1 MLEPVSAITRLP
13 PYKAFSDGDK
23 KMQGFW
29 NLLSGDE
36 QEALSGLGMRRD
48 YTPSAAIC
56 LEGDPATHVFVLLAG
71 WVKILSTT
79 KDGQQIVLALRGDG
93 DIVGEI
99 GGETGRRVATI
110 KAIDAVRALTVRYD
124 RFRSFLDT
132 NLGAGQAYRS
142 VVTQRWNDADTI
154 LRSRTGTSGAQRLA
168 GLLLDFA
175 NRRGQGVEGV
185 IHLVLPLTQEELA
198 SLAGTS
204 RATVTR
210 ALSNWRKRG
219 FVLTAQR
226 HITIIDLRGLRQAAG
241 QQR

>member
-1 MLEPVSAITRLP
+1 
-13 PYKAFSDGDK
+13 
-23 KMQGFW
+23 MQGFW

-48 YTPSAAIC
+48 YTPSATIC

-71 WVKILSTT
+71 WVKILSMT

-99 GGETGRRVATI
+99 GGETGSRVATI
-110 KAIDAVRALTVRYD
+110 KAIDTVRALIVRYD

-132 NLGAGQAYRS
+132 NLGAGQVYRS

-154 LRSRTGTSGAQRLA
+154 LRGRTGTSGAQRLA
-168 GLLLDFA
+168 SLLLDFA
-175 NRRGQGVEGV
+175 NRRGQGVDGV

-226 HITIIDLRGLRQAAG
+226 HITIIDLKGLRQAAG
-241 QQR
+241 HQR

>member
-1 MLEPVSAITRLP
+1 
-13 PYKAFSDGDK
+13 
-23 KMQGFW
+23 MQGFW

-48 YTPSAAIC
+48 YTPSATIC

-71 WVKILSTT
+71 WVKILSMT

-99 GGETGRRVATI
+99 GGETGSRVATI
-110 KAIDAVRALTVRYD
+110 KAIDTVRALIVRYD

-132 NLGAGQAYRS
+132 NLGAGQVYRS

-154 LRSRTGTSGAQRLA
+154 LRGRTGTSGAQRLA
-168 GLLLDFA
+168 SLLLDFA
-175 NRRGQGVEGV
+175 NRRGQGVDGV

-198 SLAGTS
+198 SLAGAS

-226 HITIIDLRGLRQAAG
+226 HITIIDLKGLRQAAG
-241 QQR
+241 HQR

>member
-1 MLEPVSAITRLP
+1 
-13 PYKAFSDGDK
+13 
-23 KMQGFW
+23 MQGFW

-48 YTPSAAIC
+48 YTPSANIC
-56 LEGDPATHVFVLLAG
+56 LEGDPATQVFVLLAG

-110 KAIDAVRALTVRYD
+110 KAIDTVKALIVRYD
-124 RFRSFLDT
+124 RFRSFLDA
-132 NLGAGQAYRS
+132 NRGAGQAYRS

-168 GLLLDFA
+168 ALLLDFA
-175 NRRGQGVEGV
+175 NRRDHGVDGV

-226 HITIIDLRGLRQAAG
+226 HITIIDLKGLRQAAG

>member
-1 MLEPVSAITRLP
+1 
-13 PYKAFSDGDK
+13 
-23 KMQGFW
+23 MQGFW

-48 YTPSAAIC
+48 YTPTTTIC
-56 LEGDPATHVFVLLAG
+56 LEGDPATQVFVLLTG

-99 GGETGRRVATI
+99 GGETGRRNATI
-110 KAIDAVRALTVRYD
+110 KAIDTVKALIVRYD

-132 NLGAGQAYRS
+132 NRGAGQAYRS
-142 VVTQRWNDADTI
+142 VVTHRWNDADTI

-175 NRRGQGVEGV
+175 TRRGQGADGV

-226 HITIIDLRGLRQAAG
+226 HITIIDLKGLRQVAG
-241 QQR
+241 NQR

>member
-1 MLEPVSAITRLP
+1 
-13 PYKAFSDGDK
+13 
-23 KMQGFW
+23 
-29 NLLSGDE
+29 
-36 QEALSGLGMRRD
+36 MRRD
-48 YTPSAAIC
+48 YTPSATIC
-56 LEGDPATHVFVLLAG
+56 LEGDPATQMFVLLAG

-79 KDGQQIVLALRGDG
+79 RDGQQIVLALRGDG

-99 GGETGRRVATI
+99 GGEIGRRNATI
-110 KAIDAVRALTVRYD
+110 KAIDTVKALIVRYD

-142 VVTQRWNDADTI
+142 VVTQRWYDADTI
-154 LRSRTGTSGAQRLA
+154 LRGRTGTSGAQRLA

-226 HITIIDLRGLRQAAG
+226 HITIIDLKGLRQAAG